1 MALTIL
7 EAAKLAANNGEYK
20 KAGVLTSFAE
30 SSPLL
35 RAMPVVTIPGNSYAW
50 VRQADLPTVAFRAV
64 NAAFTPNEGH
74 VETRTEALKLVGGE
88 VDVDRALVQ
97 QMGPDVRSVHER
109 MKAIALGQSVGAKI
123 MSASLAV
130 NPLEFDGIRARYGGL
145 APTAAANIISMG
157 GALSVKKLDEAIDA
171 VDNAA
176 GRRVLVMSQA
186 MRRNI
191 TAFLRTSVSIQTTRD
206 EFGRQVYAYNG
217 LDILEIDENGNT
229 SGATPADTSNV
240 SVYCIALGESGVH
253 MIEGM
258 GGISVR
264 DLGEIP
270 TAPVYRTRIDWA
282 VGLVDESVRCVSRVY
297 GITESLTAVA

>member
-20 KAGVLTSFAE
+20 KAGVLSSFAE

-50 VRQADLPTVAFRAV
+50 VRQADLPSVAFRAV
-64 NAAFTPNEGH
+64 NAAFTPSEGH

-97 QMGPDVRSVHER
+97 QMGPDIRSVHER

-123 MSASLAV
+123 MSASLAT

-145 APTAAANIISMG
+145 APSATTNVLSAA
-157 GALSVKKLDEAIDA
+157 GALSIKKLDEAIDA
-171 VDNAA
+171 VDNVA

-206 EFGRQVYAYNG
+206 EFGKQVYTYNG
-217 LDILEIDENGNT
+217 LDILEMDENGNT
-229 SGATPADTSNV
+229 SGASPADTTNQ

-253 MIEGM
+253 LIEGM

-297 GITESLTAVA
+297 GITDVVAIA

>member
-20 KAGVLTSFAE
+20 KAGVLSSFAE

-130 NPLEFDGIRARYGGL
+130 NSLEFDGIRARYGGL

-157 GALSVKKLDEAIDA
+157 GALSIKKLDEAIDA

-253 MIEGM
+253 LIEGM

-297 GITESLTAVA
+297 GITEASTAVA

>member
-20 KAGVLTSFAE
+20 KAGVLSSFAE

-50 VRQADLPTVAFRAV
+50 VRQADLPSVAFRAV
-64 NAAFTPNEGH
+64 NAAFTPSEGH

-97 QMGPDVRSVHER
+97 QMGPDIRSVHER
-109 MKAIALGQSVGAKI
+109 MKAVALGQSVGAKI
-123 MSASLAV
+123 MSASLAT

-145 APTAAANIISMG
+145 APTAAANLISMA
-157 GALSVKKLDEAIDA
+157 GALSIKKLDEAIDA
-171 VDNAA
+171 VDNVA

-206 EFGRQVYAYNG
+206 EFGKQVYTYNG
-217 LDILEIDENGNT
+217 LDILEMDENGNT
-229 SGATPADTSNV
+229 SGASPADTTNQ

-253 MIEGM
+253 LIEGM

-270 TAPVYRTRIDWA
+270 NAPVYRTRIDWA

-297 GITESLTAVA
+297 GITDVSAVA

>member
-20 KAGVLTSFAE
+20 KAGVLSSFAE

-50 VRQADLPTVAFRAV
+50 VRQADLPSVAFRAV
-64 NAAFTPNEGH
+64 NAAFTPSEGH

-97 QMGPDVRSVHER
+97 QMGPDIRSVHER
-109 MKAIALGQSVGAKI
+109 MKAVALGQSVGAKI
-123 MSASLAV
+123 MSASLAT

-145 APTAAANIISMG
+145 APTAAANLISMA
-157 GALSVKKLDEAIDA
+157 GALSIKKLDEAIDA
-171 VDNAA
+171 VDNVA

-206 EFGRQVYAYNG
+206 EFGKQVYTYNG
-217 LDILEIDENGNT
+217 LDILEMDENGNI
-229 SGATPADTSNV
+229 SGASPADTSNQ

-253 MIEGM
+253 LIEGM

-270 TAPVYRTRIDWA
+270 NAPVYRTRIDWA

-297 GITESLTAVA
+297 GITDVSAVA

>member
-1 MALTIL
+1 VALTIL
-7 EAAKLAANNGEYK
+7 EAAKLAANNGEFK

-145 APTAAANIISMG
+145 APTAAANIISMSG
-157 GALSVKKLDEAIDA
+157 PLSMKKLDEAIDA

-229 SGATPADTSNV
+229 SGATPADGSNQ

-253 MIEGM
+253 LIEGM

-297 GITESLTAVA
+297 GVTDVTAVA

>member
-20 KAGVLTSFAE
+20 KAGVLSSFAE

-50 VRQADLPTVAFRAV
+50 GRQADLPSVAFRAV
-64 NAAFTPNEGH
+64 NAAFTPSEGH

-88 VDVDRALVQ
+88 VDVARALVQ
-97 QMGPDVRSVHER
+97 PMGPDIRSVHER

-123 MSASLAV
+123 MSASLAT
-130 NPLEFDGIRARYGGL
+130 NPLEFDGIRARYGGQ
-145 APTAAANIISMG
+145 APSAATSVLSAA
-157 GALSVKKLDEAIDA
+157 GALSIKKLDEAIDA
-171 VDNAA
+171 VENVA

-206 EFGRQVYAYNG
+206 EFGKQVYTYNG
-217 LDILEIDENGNT
+217 LDILEMDENGNT
-229 SGATPADTSNV
+229 SGASPADTTNQ

-253 MIEGM
+253 LIEGM

-297 GITESLTAVA
+297 GITDVVAVA

>member
-20 KAGVLTSFAE
+20 KAGVLSSFAE

-50 VRQADLPTVAFRAV
+50 VRQADLPSVAFRAV
-64 NAAFTPNEGH
+64 NAAFTPSEGH

-97 QMGPDVRSVHER
+97 QMGPDIRSVHER
-109 MKAIALGQSVGAKI
+109 MKAVALGQSVGAKI
-123 MSASLAV
+123 MSASIAT

-145 APTAAANIISMG
+145 APTAAANLISMA
-157 GALSVKKLDEAIDA
+157 GALSIKKLDEAIDA
-171 VDNAA
+171 VDNVA

-206 EFGRQVYAYNG
+206 EFGKQVYTYNG
-217 LDILEIDENGNT
+217 LDILEMDENGNT
-229 SGATPADTSNV
+229 SGASPADTTNQ

-253 MIEGM
+253 LIEGM

-270 TAPVYRTRIDWA
+270 NAPVYRTRIDWA

-297 GITESLTAVA
+297 GITDVSAVA